1 MGEIKGPA
9 IFLAQFADD
18 KPPFN
23 SLESISSWAKSL
35 GYKGIQIPAW
45 DKRLIDIDKAASS
58 RSYCEE
64 IRSRCSG
71 IEITELASHLFGQLI
86 AVHPAYDKLFDAF
99 TEPSLRNNPKARQKW
114 AVEKMKAVIKSS
126 ANLGLKTVPTF
137 SGALLWH
144 LMYPWP
150 QRPAGIVEE
159 GFKALASL
167 WKPILNTASDY
178 GIDLAYEIHPGEDLH
193 DGVTFEK
200 FFEAT
205 GRHKSVN
212 ILYDPS
218 HFVLQC
224 LDYIDF
230 IHIYGAFIKAFHV
243 KDAELRLSGRSGV
256 YGGYQNW
263 KERPGRFRSLG
274 DGDINFKKVFTALT
288 EIGYSSWAV
297 LEWECCIKDAKQG
310 AKEGALFIEF
320 HLIKTPEKSFDDFAG
335 TTTDKKRNRK
345 ILGLE

>member
-1 MGEIKGPA
+1 MSGIKGPA
-9 IFLAQFADD
+9 IFLAQFTDD

-64 IRSRCSG
+64 IRSKCSS

-86 AVHPAYDKLFDAF
+86 AVHPVYDQLFDAF
-99 TEPSLRNNPKARQKW
+99 TEPSLKNNPKARQKW
-114 AVEKMKAVIKSS
+114 AVEKMISVIKAS

-167 WKPILNTASDY
+167 WKPVLNTASDY

-200 FFEAT
+200 FLEAT
-205 GRHKSVN
+205 GKHKSVN

-218 HFVLQC
+218 HFLLQC
-224 LDYIDF
+224 LDYIGF
-230 IHIYGAFIKAFHV
+230 IHIYKEFIKAFHV

-256 YGGYQNW
+256 
-263 KERPGRFRSLG
+263 
-274 DGDINFKKVFTALT
+274 
-288 EIGYSSWAV
+288 
-297 LEWECCIKDAKQG
+297 
-310 AKEGALFIEF
+310 
-320 HLIKTPEKSFDDFAG
+320 
-335 TTTDKKRNRK
+335 
-345 ILGLE
+345 